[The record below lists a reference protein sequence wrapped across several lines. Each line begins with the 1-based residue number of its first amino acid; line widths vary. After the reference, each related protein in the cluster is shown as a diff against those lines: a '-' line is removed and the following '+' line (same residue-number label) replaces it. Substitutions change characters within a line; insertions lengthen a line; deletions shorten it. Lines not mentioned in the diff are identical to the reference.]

1 MPDIDNTI
9 ISTSGKY
16 EKNIL
21 HINDGIFVIL
31 NILK

>member
-9 ISTSGKY
+9 ISTSRKY

-21 HINDGIFVIL
+21 LINDDIL
-31 NILK
+31 NI